1 MVATL
6 TLLAHHQCFHAAE
19 AIHGDL
25 GMMQKDDII
34 ICISKAE
41 IVLK

>member
-1 MVATL
+1 MVLHL
-6 TLLAHHQCFHAAE
+6 TSTGTPSMFLHASE

-25 GMMQKDDII
+25 GMVQKDDI

-41 IVLK
+41 TVLK